1 MRIEGG
7 ACPKSVDVPKFH
19 VEDMET
25 FDDLSA
31 CVAKG
36 PNGIPA
42 IAKGLLA
49 SWKASAWSPDLL
61 QHWVGHLHQRHNAK
75 GARGTGMSIADFF
88 SRVNSSTHEPP
99 VYFVCEDVL
108 ALPCKGRPNTFMMD
122 FQPNPFWDL
131 DLLHLHWKMHFGAR
145 VRVGVRLRVRLRV
158 RVSIVCI
165 PCSFG
170 RQLGP

>member
-1 MRIEGG
+1 M
-7 ACPKSVDVPKFH
+7 
-19 VEDMET
+19 
-25 FDDLSA
+25 
-31 CVAKG
+31 
-36 PNGIPA
+36 
-42 IAKGLLA
+42 
-49 SWKASAWSPDLL
+49 
-61 QHWVGHLHQRHNAK
+61 GHLHQRHNAK
-75 GARGTGMSIADFF
+75 EARGTGMSIADFF